1 MFQYTITNQPQHI
14 KYKQYKPSI
23 EWMQAHYKYSL
34 HMCPSARGSVLH
46 FVKIS
51 SPMFKTHIL
60 GGHEKQMVGAE
71 KSILK
76 SQDIKNIH
84 ITQIRLTDNHN
95 HSQEYVSE
103 KGMASYK
110 VPPIE
115 RLHEQLGAVNWE
127 QIASL
132 WGEQI
137 VTSASWGLHGDHLRL
152 LIIFKCS
159 S

>member
-1 MFQYTITNQPQHI
+1 
-14 KYKQYKPSI
+14 
-23 EWMQAHYKYSL
+23 
-34 HMCPSARGSVLH
+34 MCPSARGSVLH

-51 SPMFKTHIL
+51 SPTFKTHIL

-115 RLHEQLGAVNWE
+115 RLHEQLGAVN
-127 QIASL
+127 
-132 WGEQI
+132 
-137 VTSASWGLHGDHLRL
+137 
-152 LIIFKCS
+152 
-159 S
+159 